1 MSRLLAL
8 DQSSH
13 ITGYA
18 IFENGKLLH
27 CNKFIVNEDQIG
39 KRLMSIKSQ
48 VQAIINEYDITEVVL
63 EDIQMQGNVVNNVQ
77 TFKILA
83 QVIGVIV
90 ELLTEL
96 RIPYTEV
103 LASSWKST
111 LGIKGRGRTEQK
123 QNAQKW
129 VFEKYNI
136 KPIQDI
142 CDAIC
147 IGSHYLTKKPIDE
160 GFDWS
165 D

>member
-18 IFENGKLLH
+18 IFDGGKLLH
-27 CNKFIVNEDQIG
+27 CDKFTASADTTS
-39 KRLMSIKSQ
+39 KRLVFIRQK
-48 VQAIINEYDITEVVL
+48 VKDIIDEYEITEVVL
-63 EDIQMQGNVVNNVQ
+63 EDIQLQGNVVNNVQ
-77 TFKILA
+77 TFKTLA
-83 QVIGVIV
+83 QVIGVIT
-90 ELLTEL
+90 ELLCEL
-96 RIPYTEV
+96 RIPFTEV

-129 VFEKYNI
+129 VFEKYHI

-147 IGSHYLTKKPIDE
+147 IGTHYLTKQPKEE

-165 D
+165 E